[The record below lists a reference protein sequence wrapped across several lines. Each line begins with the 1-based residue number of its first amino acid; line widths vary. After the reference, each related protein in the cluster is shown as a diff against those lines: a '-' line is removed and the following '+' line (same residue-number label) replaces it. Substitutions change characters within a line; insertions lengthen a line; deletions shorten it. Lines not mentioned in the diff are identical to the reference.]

1 MTRDEVFALIVE
13 RAREV
18 LPDLKDH
25 EFKDDDRL
33 RDLGANSL
41 DRAEIAML
49 VLESLSLSIAR
60 VELFGP
66 TNVGDLADLIHSRLE
81 ARAA

>member
-1 MTRDEVFALIVE
+1 MTREDVFQLIAD

-25 EFKDDDRL
+25 VFKDSDRL

-49 VLESLSLSIAR
+49 VLESLSLTIAR

-66 TNVGDLADLIHSRLE
+66 SNVGELADLIHSRLE